1 MTLISSAL
9 EAILISVTTAL
20 DVEMAVLRKFVNE
33 LLTSL
38 EEDIDRERL
47 RNMLIYSKKLSA
59 FEKKASLTR
68 DALSEVL
75 DNGNLLRSVWMVLI
89 SR

>member
-75 DNGNLLRSVWMVLI
+75 DNGNSSPVGLDGI
-89 SR
+89 DF

>member
-1 MTLISSAL
+1 VTLISSAL

>member
-1 MTLISSAL
+1 M
-9 EAILISVTTAL
+9 TTAL

-68 DALSEVL
+68 DAISEVL
-75 DNGNLLRSVWMVLI
+75 DNGSSPIVFDDIYCR
-89 SR
+89 